1 MKKEDKKKRISWFGM
16 GVIILCAIPIV
27 FAVCVFCKEIVPKS
41 RTQFR
46 SYAQFVKATDWTFYE
61 PTLPDSA
68 HDMRYYYYEGYFSDM
83 SGYHATFSAEDYGQK
98 RAMLLD
104 EYRRRSPIYLYN
116 GVEKVYL
123 NREQIK
129 EARVDFLDKL
139 LPEDKDDGQFYFIT
153 CHLPPQSSGVY
164 SYMAV
169 LCNDSTYEIIEL
181 SCRTCD

>member
-1 MKKEDKKKRISWFGM
+1 MKKENKKRKTTWVGRAVMAFFLIE
-16 GVIILCAIPIV
+16 IV
-27 FAVCVFCKEIVPKS
+27 FAACIFFQEIYPKS
-41 RTQFR
+41 WTHFR
-46 SYAQFVKATDWTFYE
+46 SYAQFIKVADWTPYDQ
-61 PTLPDSA
+61 TLPDSA

-98 RAMLLD
+98 RAMLLE

-181 SCRTCD
+181 SCRICD